1 MQEIRRAVASI
12 ESPMARRVILTCT
25 LGTMCEWY
33 DFFLYATLAPF
44 FAALFFPGGNHA
56 AALLSTLATYTAGF
70 LVRPFGG
77 LLFGRMGDRIG
88 RKYTV
93 LVTVMLMGAA
103 TFSIG
108 CLPPYS
114 AIGTAA
120 PVILVLLRIVQGL
133 ALGGEYGG
141 TAIYVAE
148 FFPREQR
155 SFATAWVQTT
165 ATLGLLLSL
174 SAVMAVRYVMSE
186 ENFALYGWRLP
197 FLLSAILF
205 AGSFIARLRLPES
218 PAFDKLR
225 AEHAISHSP
234 ISDAF
239 LNRYGVG
246 RLMLALFGACAGQGV
261 VWYCGQYYALYFMTT
276 TLHLGEGE
284 VYLLLGGALVAVLPL
299 FLIFGILSD
308 LYGRLRFIAAGCAL
322 AAAMI
327 IPLFGQLTQAINPD
341 LVAWQQAHRVV
352 LTAEDCH
359 FHVFI
364 GPWSQF
370 TPCDQAKSL
379 LVGHGISFDT
389 AEAEPG
395 NIVTVQVDD
404 TTIVGFQP
412 AEIDAA
418 LLRSGFHP
426 KADPAKVNR
435 PVAFLVLFVLA
446 VLVSMVYGP
455 IAAFLVGLFPA
466 HCRYTAFSLPYHIGN
481 GIFGG
486 VLPLVSA
493 ALAAYFGNIFAGLY
507 YPVIIAGITAIVGT
521 FFLRKR
527 RQVQRG

>member
-1 MQEIRRAVASI
+1 MQEIRRAVAMI
-12 ESPMARRVILTCT
+12 ELPLARRVILTCT

-44 FAALFFPGGNHA
+44 FAAVFFPGGNHA
-56 AALLSTLATYTAGF
+56 AALLSTLATYSAGF
-70 LVRPFGG
+70 LVRPVGG

-93 LVTVMLMGAA
+93 LVAVMLMGAA

-114 AIGTAA
+114 AIGSAA
-120 PVILVLLRIVQGL
+120 PVILVILRIVQGL

-141 TAIYVAE
+141 AAIYVAE

-165 ATLGLLLSL
+165 ATLGLLVSL
-174 SAVMAVRYVMSE
+174 SAVMSVRHVMSPG
-186 ENFALYGWRLP
+186 NFALYGWRLP
-197 FLLSAILF
+197 FLFSAVLF
-205 AGSFIARLRLPES
+205 AGSFIARLQLPES
-218 PAFDKLR
+218 PVFETLR
-225 AEHAISHSP
+225 QEGAISERP

-239 LNRYGVG
+239 LTRGNVG
-246 RLMLALFGACAGQGV
+246 RLVLALFGACAGQGV

-276 TLHLGEGE
+276 TLHLGEGD

-299 FLIFGILSD
+299 FLIFGMLSD
-308 LYGRLRFIAAGCAL
+308 LYGRLRFIATGCAL
-322 AAAMI
+322 ATVLT
-327 IPLFGQLTQAINPD
+327 IPLFEQLTLAINPD
-341 LVAWQQAHRVV
+341 LVAWQRAHHVQ

-359 FHVFI
+359 FHVFV

-370 TPCDQAKSL
+370 TPCDEAKSL
-379 LVGHGISFDT
+379 LAGHGISFDIT
-389 AEAEPG
+389 EAAPG

-412 AEIDAA
+412 ADIDAA

-426 KADPAKVNR
+426 QADPARVNR
-435 PVAFLVLFVLA
+435 PVAFLVLFALA
-446 VLVSMVYGP
+446 VMVAMVYGP

-466 HCRYTAFSLPYHIGN
+466 HYRYTAFSLPYHIGN
-481 GIFGG
+481 GVFGC

-493 ALAAYFGNIFAGLY
+493 ALVAYFGDIFAGLY
-507 YPVIIAGITAIVGT
+507 YPVTVAGITAIVGA
-521 FFLRKR
+521 FFLRRR
-527 RQVQRG
+527 RQRRRG